1 MADYPFDEETCEARF
16 TVKPGDEEYIKLV
29 LENMTFIG
37 SFDVMSYFISDIVSE
52 KRVQLIFF
60 IQVFFYQSL
69 LIG

>member
-60 IQVFFYQSL
+60 TFRYFSTKIFL
-69 LIG
+69 